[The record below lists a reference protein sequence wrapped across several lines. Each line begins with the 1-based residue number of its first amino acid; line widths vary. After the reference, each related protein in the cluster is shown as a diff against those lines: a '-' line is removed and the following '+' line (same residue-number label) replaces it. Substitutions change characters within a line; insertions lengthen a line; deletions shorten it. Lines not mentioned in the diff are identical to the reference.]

1 MTEEEGMYDDATY
14 DEDFWF
20 AYYTPIR
27 NPYSG
32 YCLFDTEGESAKLV
46 ADTAKFNRVWTW
58 VDGGE
63 GEIDL
68 LVNGYYPE
76 HAKGYY
82 ISQRDFI
89 PTQQIKIPLEKEY
102 YYEEQA

>member
-1 MTEEEGMYDDATY
+1 MNDEETMYDSGLF
-14 DEDFWF
+14 DEEFWF
-20 AYYTPIR
+20 AVYNPIK

-32 YCLFDTEGESAKLV
+32 YCLFDTDGESAKLV
-46 ADTAKFNRVWTW
+46 EETANADKVWTW

-68 LVNGYYPE
+68 IVNGYYPE

-82 ISQRDFI
+82 ITERKYY
-89 PTQQIKIPLEKEY
+89 PEQQIKIPLRNEY
-102 YYEEQA
+102 YYEK